1 MLFFLHLTFSLWNLV
16 SLQLELTYKSLLTSQ
31 IVLFSSPQKKE
42 FREKS
47 AWFTLLLIKEMV
59 SNEVS
64 EKHYGLK
71 RYQCLVTQWRF
82 WRVTNKKYNNMIKN
96 ILGEHFFFLYSP
108 SKSNMS
114 ISLALQNAALLI
126 LLQCSKLW
134 PVLLLYTST
143 QVCYSSGSKKKHHFM
158 ICSDEQQQPLSTMSL
173 ILYYCYGKCY
183 TKDRTGLLCP
193 ILYTVQKWI
202 TAGQY
207 LASEAVP
214 GGAMS

>member
-1 MLFFLHLTFSLWNLV
+1 
-16 SLQLELTYKSLLTSQ
+16 
-31 IVLFSSPQKKE
+31 
-42 FREKS
+42 
-47 AWFTLLLIKEMV
+47 
-59 SNEVS
+59 
-64 EKHYGLK
+64 
-71 RYQCLVTQWRF
+71 
-82 WRVTNKKYNNMIKN
+82 
-96 ILGEHFFFLYSP
+96 
-108 SKSNMS
+108 
-114 ISLALQNAALLI
+114 
-126 LLQCSKLW
+126 
-134 PVLLLYTST
+134 
-143 QVCYSSGSKKKHHFM
+143 M